1 MRKVVFGFSVLINIV
16 LIIVLLVNK
25 INILEEP
32 IIESISELTEVL
44 KNTYV
49 SGIICSIIGVFIVV
63 WWQVTYSKVKLK
75 ENKRTRESLK
85 HLSIGM
91 SKFEELQEEYTY
103 IQDNGL
109 KDAIKDRRLFFK
121 KSEEKKEDLDYLNS
135 ELADKK
141 RDILIESVET
151 CFFLNLNFDVLEV
164 VYDLKYNLEVVREN
178 KLKKDEIEKLINCNH
193 HTEEYRLLKQWS
205 VYTVRYLGGL
215 NRLYESWNKLF
226 GYLEIESKYYLKFE
240 EKRDEYFKEGKTNI
254 SDTEIDKEVRE
265 ELKIK
270 KKLSERFVSS
280 IMKLIA

>member
-1 MRKVVFGFSVLINIV
+1 MCKVVLGMSVLINIV
-16 LIIVLLVNK
+16 LISIITIIMITENLIDGRLLGIVSNL
-25 INILEEP
+25 
-32 IIESISELTEVL
+32 IEV
-44 KNTYV
+44 YV

-63 WWQVTYSKVKLK
+63 WWQVAYSKVKLK
-75 ENKRTRESLK
+75 ENKRIRVSLRNI
-85 HLSIGM
+85 SIGM
-91 SKFEELQEEYTY
+91 SKFEELPEEYTC
-103 IQDNGL
+103 IQDNRL
-109 KDAIKDRRLFFK
+109 KYDSRSFFK
-121 KSEEKKEDLDYLNS
+121 KYEEKKRVLDYLCF

-178 KLKKDEIEKLINCNH
+178 KLKKDEIEELIDCNN
-193 HTEEYRLLKQWS
+193 HTEEDKLLNQWYR
-205 VYTVRYLGGL
+205 YTVGYLAGL

-226 GYLEIESKYYLKFE
+226 DYLEIESRYYLNFE
-240 EKRDEYFKEGKTNI
+240 EKIDKYFKEGKIVDI

>member
-16 LIIVLLVNK
+16 LISIITIIMITENQIDGRLLGIVRNL
-25 INILEEP
+25 
-32 IIESISELTEVL
+32 IEV
-44 KNTYV
+44 YV
-49 SGIICSIIGVFIVV
+49 SGIVCSIIGVFIVV

-109 KDAIKDRRLFFK
+109 KDAIKDRRLFLK

-135 ELADKK
+135 ELAGEK
-141 RDILIESVET
+141 RDILIDSIET

-164 VYDLKYNLEVVREN
+164 VNDLKYNLELVREN

-215 NRLYESWNKLF
+215 KRLYESWNKLF

>member
-1 MRKVVFGFSVLINIV
+1 MRKVVLGMSVLTNIV
-16 LIIVLLVNK
+16 LISIITIIMITENLIDGRLLGIVSNL
-25 INILEEP
+25 
-32 IIESISELTEVL
+32 IEV
-44 KNTYV
+44 YV

-91 SKFEELQEEYTY
+91 SKFEELREEYTY

-109 KDAIKDRRLFFK
+109 KDAIKDRRSFFK

-135 ELADKK
+135 ELAGGK
-141 RDILIESVET
+141 RDILIDSIET

-164 VYDLKYNLEVVREN
+164 VNDLKYNLELVREN

-215 NRLYESWNKLF
+215 KRLYESWNKLF

>member
-16 LIIVLLVNK
+16 LISIITIIMITENQIDGRLLGIVSNL
-25 INILEEP
+25 
-32 IIESISELTEVL
+32 IEV
-44 KNTYV
+44 YV

-63 WWQVTYSKVKLK
+63 WWQVAYSKVKLK
-75 ENKRTRESLK
+75 ENKRIRISLRNI
-85 HLSIGM
+85 SIGM
-91 SKFEELQEEYTY
+91 SKFEELPEEYTC
-103 IQDNGL
+103 IQDNRL
-109 KDAIKDRRLFFK
+109 KYDSRSFFK
-121 KSEEKKEDLDYLNS
+121 KYEGKKRVLDYLCF

-178 KLKKDEIEKLINCNH
+178 KLKKDEIEKLIDCNN
-193 HTEEYRLLKQWS
+193 HTEEDKLMNQWYG
-205 VYTVRYLGGL
+205 YTVGYLAGL

-226 GYLEIESKYYLKFE
+226 DYLEIESRYYLKFV
-240 EKRDEYFKEGKTNI
+240 EKRHEYFKEGKTNI